1 MLRMVTGK
9 DDAGLIVSARENM
22 TAAELVNARV
32 STEQEETGPAV
43 KETEKGVVVE
53 ITENLKEM
61 YQQQAEAAR
70 EAAKEAAES
79 AEELAKILEIARRI
93 SRGDKVPAS
102 DEQKL
107 AQYDADLYQMAKSSA
122 LLHAKEK
129 HKRYKTLFEEESGE
143 DMETKLRDLKRER
156 AKTDRSET
164 SCSLAQK
171 QLDFSE

>member
-9 DDAGLIVSARENM
+9 DDAGLIVPARENM
-22 TAAELVNARV
+22 AAEELVNARG
-32 STEQEETGPAV
+32 STDQKEKASGV

-61 YQQQAEAAR
+61 YRQQAEAAR
-70 EAAKEAAES
+70 EAAKKTAES

-107 AQYDADLYQMAKSSA
+107 AQYDAGLYQMVKSSA

-156 AKTDRSET
+156 AKTDRPDP
-164 SCSLAQK
+164 SCSSDQK